1 MRRDTC
7 WWTWFANRRT
17 ILHDGKLVIG
27 VEVLNVPQNH
37 KCQTCTNIIQRIVL
51 ALRSSKVFACFMSTA
66 LPVLAQSEPF
76 PLKPAEA
83 RSTNN
88 QQNYRNSYTLP
99 HTILPD
105 ELFGMESMN
114 SIPPVNHLCWDF
126 ASAICYMQMSR
137 SAAKVFNFTHF
148 ENDLF

>member
-1 MRRDTC
+1 M
-7 WWTWFANRRT
+7 
-17 ILHDGKLVIG
+17 IG

-37 KCQTCTNIIQRIVL
+37 KGQTCTNIIQRIVL

-66 LPVLAQSEPF
+66 LPVGWPVLAQSEPF

-88 QQNYRNSYTLP
+88 QQNYRNSNTLP

-114 SIPPVNHLCWDF
+114 SIPPVNHLC
-126 ASAICYMQMSR
+126 
-137 SAAKVFNFTHF
+137 
-148 ENDLF
+148 

>member
-1 MRRDTC
+1 MEM
-7 WWTWFANRRT
+7 
-17 ILHDGKLVIG
+17 VIG
-27 VEVLNVPQNH
+27 VEALNVPVPQNH
-37 KCQTCTNIIQRIVL
+37 KCQTCTNIAQCIVL
-51 ALRSSKVFACFMSTA
+51 ALITEVGRCLHSQIMCFMSTT
-66 LPVLAQSEPF
+66 LPVGWLVLTQSEPF

-88 QQNYRNSYTLP
+88 QQNYHGSYALR

-105 ELFGMESMN
+105 GFFGMESMN
-114 SIPPVNHLCWDF
+114 SIPPVNHLYWDF
-126 ASAICYMQMSR
+126 ASATCYMQMSR